1 VPGNESTAGGLA
13 YAESMTYPPRGPA
26 GPGIPPPDPNSP
38 PPPPGYS
45 YPPPGHG
52 NQGYPPP
59 GQGYPPPGQGFPP
72 PGQGFPPPGQGYRPP
87 PPRSSKGLVIGL
99 LIGGLVLVGSLVAVA
114 TVGLIIYNRDG
125 ASRHASPATTQWQT
139 ATRTPWSATN
149 TPWTTTTTPAA
160 STLYGAFAVSTAT
173 GDVGWAI
180 NSSTQSGA
188 ESLARSKCGASSCA
202 GVLWFRNACGALAQ
216 SQNDSSWGWAWST
229 TRQEAITK
237 AFGYVTGGNP
247 KVIVAK
253 CTSNVTG

>member
-1 VPGNESTAGGLA
+1 MADGDAN
-13 YAESMTYPPRGPA
+13 
-26 GPGIPPPDPNSP
+26 
-38 PPPPGYS
+38 
-45 YPPPGHG
+45 
-52 NQGYPPP
+52 
-59 GQGYPPPGQGFPP
+59 
-72 PGQGFPPPGQGYRPP
+72 
-87 PPRSSKGLVIGL
+87 
-99 LIGGLVLVGSLVAVA
+99 SLVRNEYAVDDHHDA
-114 TVGLIIYNRDG
+114 RGQ
-125 ASRHASPATTQWQT
+125 H
-139 ATRTPWSATN
+139 
-149 TPWTTTTTPAA
+149 
-160 STLYGAFAVSTAT
+160 LYGAFAVSTAT